1 MLFTA
6 AGDAHLTASLVRF
19 RSNDSQGRRLA
30 TQFEQSVFY
39 GLNPPNYAFFGVDS
53 ERLAVAVAEDYPVH
67 LDLEP
72 IGAPLVQEGETQL
85 TIRARVGPG
94 LRRKVRLSMLYM
106 PTGVSAE
113 LSNPLSDGQQVVTM
127 RLEANRETQPGRW
140 PIAIVSRE
148 ATQLRGGGVSTQ
160 LRTLEVLP
168 AFLDLVLTRSILR
181 RGETIEMKAQLEQ
194 KVEFAGTARA
204 ELLGLPEGVTA
215 SPAEIDTKAESIRF
229 RVTAGTTAPI
239 GLHKT
244 LSCRIAIPWRNTVVV
259 QRLGHG
265 GQLRILETENRP
277 PRQKPGERKP

>member
-1 MLFTA
+1 
-6 AGDAHLTASLVRF
+6 
-19 RSNDSQGRRLA
+19 
-30 TQFEQSVFY
+30 
-39 GLNPPNYAFFGVDS
+39 
-53 ERLAVAVAEDYPVH
+53 
-67 LDLEP
+67 
-72 IGAPLVQEGETQL
+72 
-85 TIRARVGPG
+85 
-94 LRRKVRLSMLYM
+94 M
-106 PTGVSAE
+106 PFINE
-113 LSNPLSDGQQVVTM
+113 

-215 SPAEIDTKAESIRF
+215 SPAEIDAKAESIRF